1 MDSKNILTEDL
12 GNGNFRQT
20 ETTGMPAC
28 ESRQVCTD
36 ATRPDASTFL
46 PGKFLGRYFC
56 WISRRARAEAVL
68 QATITMPQFS
78 FRNK

>member
-1 MDSKNILTEDL
+1 MADSKNIMTEDL

-20 ETTGMPAC
+20 ETTGAPAI

-46 PGKFLGRYFC
+46 PGTGIYNTDDKAWNYSDGTSWYDALGG
-56 WISRRARAEAVL
+56 L
-68 QATITMPQFS
+68 T
-78 FRNK
+78 